1 MPSVVELR
9 DVSVRRGTTMLL
21 SRVSWTVDEGERWV
35 VLGPNGAG
43 KTTLM
48 LILAGLMFPTSGTVE
63 LLDEV
68 PGAVSMAEL
77 RTRIGWASSAL
88 AADIPPRESVLDV
101 IMTGAHAVTGRWR
114 EDYDEQDL
122 ARAQGLLVAW
132 GLESFANRTFGTLS
146 EGERKRS
153 LIARSLMADPELLLL
168 DEPGAGL
175 DLGGREDLVS
185 RMQRLAL
192 DPDAPTQIVVTHHVE
207 EIPEGF
213 THGLLLRG
221 GQTMA
226 SGRLDEVLT
235 ARHLSETFGLPIEV
249 HSDAG
254 RWHARRVKA

>member
-1 MPSVVELR
+1 MPSVVELS
-9 DVSVRRGTTMLL
+9 DVSVRRGTSLLL
-21 SRVSWTVDEGERWV
+21 SEVALSVDEGERWV
-35 VLGPNGAG
+35 ILGPNGAG

-88 AADIPPRESVLDV
+88 AGDIPPRESVLDV
-101 IMTGAHAVTGRWR
+101 VLTGAQAVTGRWR
-114 EDYDEQDL
+114 DTYDDEDRV
-122 ARAQGLLVAW
+122 RAERLLGDW
-132 GLESFANRTFGTLS
+132 GLAALSRRTFGTLS

-175 DLGGREDLVS
+175 DLGGREDLVA
-185 RMQRLAL
+185 RMRRLAL
-192 DPDAPTQIVVTHHVE
+192 DPLAPTQIVVTHHVE

-221 GQTMA
+221 GRVVA
-226 SGRLDEVLT
+226 SGPLAEVLT
-235 ARHLSETFGLPIEV
+235 TPMLSQTYGLPIVVQSE
-249 HSDAG
+249 AG
-254 RWHARRVKA
+254 RWHARRALD

>member
-88 AADIPPRESVLDV
+88 AADIPPRESVFDV

-114 EDYDEQDL
+114 EEYDEQDM

-146 EGERKRS
+146 EGRAQAIPDRAVADGRS
-153 LIARSLMADPELLLL
+153 RAA
-168 DEPGAGL
+168 
-175 DLGGREDLVS
+175 
-185 RMQRLAL
+185 
-192 DPDAPTQIVVTHHVE
+192 AP
-207 EIPEGF
+207 
-213 THGLLLRG
+213 R
-221 GQTMA
+221 
-226 SGRLDEVLT
+226 R
-235 ARHLSETFGLPIEV
+235 
-249 HSDAG
+249 AG
-254 RWHARRVKA
+254 RWP